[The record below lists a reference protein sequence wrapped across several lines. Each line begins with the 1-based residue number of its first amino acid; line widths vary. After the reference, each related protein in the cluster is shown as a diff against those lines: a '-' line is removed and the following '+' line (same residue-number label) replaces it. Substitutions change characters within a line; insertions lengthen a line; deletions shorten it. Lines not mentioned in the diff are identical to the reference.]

1 VVAEKMR
8 WKFDDDDDEDEDED
22 EDDDD
27 YDDDEDED
35 EDGGPIRSNW
45 RVGFFLSF
53 LGLDTWSRLAVRN

>member
-27 YDDDEDED
+27 YDDDDDEDED

-45 RVGFFLSF
+45 RVGLFFPF
-53 LGLDTWSRLAVRN
+53 WAWTHGAG